1 MERIIY
7 LDNSATTKPFAEVEQ
22 FYKEQMDNFYNPSAL
37 YAPAV
42 SVRKKIEQAR
52 KHIAE
57 LLGGEN
63 GTLYFTSGAT
73 EANNLALGGV
83 NYAGGAELVVSEGEH
98 PSVYAK
104 AKSLQNS
111 GVVVK
116 YLPLEDTGKVQAI
129 AINKYVTNKTALISV
144 MLVSNEV
151 GAINNI
157 KEMVTQ
163 AKKIN
168 PKVLFHVD
176 GVQAVGKI
184 PVDLMDLGVDL
195 FTISAHKIHGPKG
208 VGALWVKKGINIHP
222 LVFGGGQ
229 ELGLRSGTENTAGIL
244 AFEYALQKVIR
255 DLHSN
260 YKKVKNDKDKLFELL
275 QNNQV
280 EIINNSTDSS
290 PYILSLSIFGL
301 RGEVL
306 VHELEKFNIYIST
319 GSACSSKK
327 PDNRTLIAMKRTE
340 EQIKGTIRISFSAY
354 DDYDIDYIANIMSQ
368 EITKLKTKISG
379 K

>member
-73 EANNLALGGV
+73 EANNLVLGGI

-116 YLPLEDTGKVQAI
+116 YLPLEDTGKVQTT

-168 PKVLFHVD
+168 PKVF
-176 GVQAVGKI
+176 
-184 PVDLMDLGVDL
+184 
-195 FTISAHKIHGPKG
+195 F
-208 VGALWVKKGINIHP
+208 WN
-222 LVFGGGQ
+222 
-229 ELGLRSGTENTAGIL
+229 
-244 AFEYALQKVIR
+244 
-255 DLHSN
+255 
-260 YKKVKNDKDKLFELL
+260 
-275 QNNQV
+275 
-280 EIINNSTDSS
+280 
-290 PYILSLSIFGL
+290 
-301 RGEVL
+301 
-306 VHELEKFNIYIST
+306 
-319 GSACSSKK
+319 
-327 PDNRTLIAMKRTE
+327 
-340 EQIKGTIRISFSAY
+340 
-354 DDYDIDYIANIMSQ
+354 
-368 EITKLKTKISG
+368 
-379 K
+379 